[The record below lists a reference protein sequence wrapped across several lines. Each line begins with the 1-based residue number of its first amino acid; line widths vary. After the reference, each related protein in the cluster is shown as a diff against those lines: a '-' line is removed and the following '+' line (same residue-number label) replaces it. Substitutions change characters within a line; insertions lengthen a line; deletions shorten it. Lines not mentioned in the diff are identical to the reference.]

1 VRRVIEF
8 MCVVVAVGTIVMAG
22 VGTGVIVS
30 AVFTAPRP
38 EYRVS
43 SVLPVKDYSFVFQD
57 EGRTVVAIDEKGEV
71 TFGEGVTLTE
81 ASRAFWEAVGKDH
94 CEVCYAVEVEQ

>member
-30 AVFTAPRP
+30 AVFTAPR
-38 EYRVS
+38 
-43 SVLPVKDYSFVFQD
+43 
-57 EGRTVVAIDEKGEV
+57 T
-71 TFGEGVTLTE
+71 
-81 ASRAFWEAVGKDH
+81 
-94 CEVCYAVEVEQ
+94 